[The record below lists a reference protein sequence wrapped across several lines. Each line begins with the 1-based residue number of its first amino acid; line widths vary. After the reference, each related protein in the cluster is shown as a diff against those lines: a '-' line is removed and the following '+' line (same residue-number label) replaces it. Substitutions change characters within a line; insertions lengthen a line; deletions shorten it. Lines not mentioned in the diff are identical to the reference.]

1 MIISSHINTLLN
13 YRMAVPFR
21 SDFLAYKK
29 FPEVY
34 HGEGITT
41 PPFSGVQR
49 PGARNRGEH
58 NMQCVIRMEKRD
70 VPQDMACGGRREPV
84 LLKKIRNRQKSDLR
98 GGKPVKDMII
108 KRRG

>member
-1 MIISSHINTLLN
+1 
-13 YRMAVPFR
+13 
-21 SDFLAYKK
+21 
-29 FPEVY
+29 
-34 HGEGITT
+34 
-41 PPFSGVQR
+41 
-49 PGARNRGEH
+49 
-58 NMQCVIRMEKRD
+58 MQCVIRMEKRD